1 VLDEEGLKD
10 VGTLSVKVV
19 CKDSDDSEELATLL
33 DDAPMELS
41 EEPEAEVL

>member
-1 VLDEEGLKD
+1 LDKEGLKD

-19 CKDSDDSEELATLL
+19 GKDSEDSVELATLL

-41 EEPEAEVL
+41 EEPGAEVL